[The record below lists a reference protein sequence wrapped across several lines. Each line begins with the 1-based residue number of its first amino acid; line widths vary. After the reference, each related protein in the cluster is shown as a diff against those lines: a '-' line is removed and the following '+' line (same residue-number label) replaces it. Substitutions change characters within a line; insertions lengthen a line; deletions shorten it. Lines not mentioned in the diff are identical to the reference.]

1 LDVLL
6 FSDRLYDIAQDRFE
20 GAPCCGFAE
29 VGFLRNDLDK
39 FALIHPYSPWILGVI
54 GKRMIFSQ
62 LPCK

>member
-1 LDVLL
+1 
-6 FSDRLYDIAQDRFE
+6 
-20 GAPCCGFAE
+20 
-29 VGFLRNDLDK
+29 LRNDLDK